1 MVPLSESTEME
12 VDSSMIRNALEVEIV
27 MKQENDNNNNNN
39 SNNSNKSQTETQGTQ
54 GGQGSQR
61 QQEQTDDG
69 GRKARPVLH
78 IKQNSIMN
86 GNNTIVL
93 NINNETRVVN
103 RIVVQPI
110 RNDRVFNKQIVSN
123 NIAGLKMNDIT
134 KSEYDRLKFKKDLTN
149 NQ

>member
-27 MKQENDNNNNNN
+27 MKQENDNNNNN

-69 GRKARPVLH
+69 GRKALVN
-78 IKQNSIMN
+78 K
-86 GNNTIVL
+86 IVL
-93 NINNETRVVN
+93 
-103 RIVVQPI
+103 
-110 RNDRVFNKQIVSN
+110 
-123 NIAGLKMNDIT
+123 
-134 KSEYDRLKFKKDLTN
+134 
-149 NQ
+149 